1 MSSLVFEL
9 DLFGSSL
16 RFLTTCTFDGGFALF
31 PLPKTGSEETTTDSV
46 KFEVVNFWP
55 KTSLAVAF
63 ADADMPT
70 LVST

>member
-16 RFLTTCTFDGGFALF
+16 RFLTTCAFDGGFALL
-31 PLPKTGSEETTTDSV
+31 PLPNTGSDETTTDSM

-55 KTSLAVAF
+55 RTSLAVAF
-63 ADADMPT
+63 ADVGTTA
-70 LVST
+70 LGST